1 LTRFKLQILE
11 LAKKQC
17 QFIANY
23 NKIEEIVIA
32 HLAELSVS
40 QASLWPQPVDFL
52 ELEYFVTI

>member
-40 QASLWPQPVDFL
+40 QWLKTDSNDCI
-52 ELEYFVTI
+52 YTIKSF